1 MDLGVEST
9 VTDDGIVV
17 LTIRGSM
24 DLTTAPVLRD
34 SLVRLIDEGHSRLVL
49 ELSRVDLIDSIGLGV
64 VVGLVHRLRPHSGS
78 LAIAAPS
85 RQAHTVLE
93 ITQITRIVPPYATIE
108 IALDAVRSGG
118 AAVTTARR
126 PDEHAAAG

>member
-1 MDLGVEST
+1 MDLDVEST

-17 LTIRGSM
+17 LAIRGSM

-34 SLVRLIDEGHSRLVL
+34 SLVRLIDRGNTRLVL
-49 ELSRVDLIDSIGLGV
+49 ELSGVELIDSIGLGV

-78 LAIAAPS
+78 LVIASPS
-85 RQAHTVLE
+85 QQARTVLE
-93 ITQITRIVPPYATIE
+93 ITQITRVVPPYETTE
-108 IALDAVRSGG
+108 VALGAVRSGG

-126 PDEHAAAG
+126 PDEPAPA